1 MSAQLQGWSRL
12 DETAGWPRCTGP
24 AQRTPRARRLAGA
37 ARAIEAEDALSAD
50 SLGFMARVLIQATL
64 PHSRPTSHEFERI
77 NGRFSLHMHAP
88 PSVGLPYGSYPRL
101 VLAWIATQAVRTRSR
116 QLNLG
121 PGLSAFMRQLG
132 LTPVTGRRG
141 TKLRLADHLHR
152 LFSTTV
158 RWTRS
163 LDLEPESNAQPRTSH
178 VAGSGYA
185 LAHRHELWW
194 SPRDPDQQPLWS
206 STVTLGSDFFD
217 EILRHPVPV
226 DLRALNALRS
236 SPLALDIYAW
246 LTYRL
251 SYLRRECLIP
261 WPALQAQFGAD
272 YGRPRDFRR
281 RFLAS
286 LSRVLHLYPRARCT
300 RKPAGLLIQPSPPH
314 VARR

>member
-1 MSAQLQGWSRL
+1 
-12 DETAGWPRCTGP
+12 
-24 AQRTPRARRLAGA
+24 
-37 ARAIEAEDALSAD
+37 
-50 SLGFMARVLIQATL
+50 MARVLIQATL
-64 PHSRPTSHEFERI
+64 PHSRPTSHEFERT
-77 NGRFSLHMHAP
+77 NGRLSLHMHAP

-101 VLAWIATQAVRTRSR
+101 VLAWLCSQAVRGRR
-116 QLNLG
+116 RVIRLG
-121 PGLSAFMRQLG
+121 PSLSTFMRQIG
-132 LTPVTGRRG
+132 LTPVTGHRG
-141 TKLRLADHLHR
+141 TKLRLADQLNR

-163 LDLEPESNAQPRTSH
+163 FDLEPESEAQSH
-178 VAGSGYA
+178 TAHVTGAGYA

-194 SPRDPDQQPLWS
+194 SPRDPIEEPLWR

-226 DLRALNALRS
+226 DLRALSALRS

-251 SYLRRECLIP
+251 SYLHRAGLIP

-281 RFLAS
+281 RFLAHLAS
-286 LSRVLHLYPRARCT
+286 VLHLYPRARCAKT
-300 RKPAGLLIQPSPPH
+300 PAGLLLRPSPPH